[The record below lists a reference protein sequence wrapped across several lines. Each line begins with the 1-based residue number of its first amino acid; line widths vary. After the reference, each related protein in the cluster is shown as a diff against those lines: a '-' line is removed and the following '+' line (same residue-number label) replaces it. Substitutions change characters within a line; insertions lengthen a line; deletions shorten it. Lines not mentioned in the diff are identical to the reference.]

1 MRGRASLERAIGRRF
16 ALALFVLY
24 GIVATAVWRSE
35 SMASRQF
42 AALTLKN
49 EAEVLASYLA
59 ASGRLDAPEL
69 ESAEEEPMKI
79 WLRVRSGD
87 RIVAATPGTPDLPVE
102 TSSDSEEVVQ
112 VASGGPRGRYL
123 LVGHAV
129 GGRGRK
135 IGGDLVAEAIGS
147 LDPVIASQRRL
158 GLGLGVL
165 GLVVIPIAAL
175 GGRLIA
181 RRALSPISSLVEEI
195 RQVDASVPTSR
206 LGVPERSVEE
216 VAVLAITFNDLLD
229 RLARSLD
236 TMRRFTAD
244 ASHEIRNPLSVLR
257 TGIEVA
263 LRRERPAEEY
273 RALLAENLQEI
284 LHLQAVLEGLLA
296 LARAEPGKEPQLRRR
311 EVDLH
316 ALTGETVERLAA
328 ISAERGLDIL
338 NEVAS
343 GLTLQA
349 DEQALRLV
357 LFNLLDNAL
366 KHGAAGEPVRVTAV
380 AEPARILLRVS
391 NGGPAIPPEQ
401 REHLFDRYFRG
412 DSSRPGIGGLGLSVV
427 RWAAEAHGGSVRLDP
442 AAPGTCFE
450 VALPRS

>member
-1 MRGRASLERAIGRRF
+1 MRGRASLEGAIGRRF

-35 SMASRQF
+35 ANASRQF

-87 RIVAATPGTPDLPVE
+87 RIVAATPGTPDLPVDPS
-102 TSSDSEEVVQ
+102 TDDEEVVQ
-112 VASGGPRGRYL
+112 VASGGPLGRYL
-123 LVGHAV
+123 LVGHSV

-147 LDPVIASQRRL
+147 LDLVLAAERRL

-181 RRALSPISSLVEEI
+181 RRSLAPISSLVQEI
-195 RQVDASVPTSR
+195 RQLDASTPASR
-206 LGVPERSVEE
+206 LSVPEQSVEE
-216 VAVLAITFNDLLD
+216 VAVLTVAFNDLLD
-229 RLARSLD
+229 RLARSLE

-263 LRRERPAEEY
+263 LRRDRPADDY
-273 RALLAENLQEI
+273 RELLAENLQEI

-311 EVDLH
+311 EVDLQVL
-316 ALTGETVERLAA
+316 AAETVDRLAA
-328 ISAERGLDIL
+328 ISAERGLEIQND
-338 NEVAS
+338 VAA
-343 GLTLQA
+343 GLSLLA

-366 KHGAAGEPVRVTAV
+366 KHGTASEPVRIAAV

-391 NGGPAIPPEQ
+391 NGGPPIPPEQ
-401 REHLFDRYFRG
+401 RAHLFDRYFRG

-427 RWAAEAHGGSVRLDP
+427 RWAAEAHGGSVRLDES
-442 AAPGTCFE
+442 APGTCFE
-450 VALPRS
+450 VALPRA